1 MFGTLKA
8 IIGCE
13 LRKTIRSYSE
23 SVYSLLFFIVA
34 IVLFPFAL
42 GENIAMLP
50 KMISVAIWISALL
63 SMSLSLDVLYRTDY
77 SDGVVE
83 SMVLSGTPLVLVG
96 IGKSISHW
104 VLSAV
109 PIVLLAIPIGLSL
122 EMNPEVLRTLVITL
136 ALCTGTI
143 SLIGSAISALTVGL
157 RGSAVLLTILLIPI
171 YCPLIIFGSSATHNA
186 SLGLDVSGEF
196 YFLSGMLLL
205 ALFLA
210 PWAASCSLRVRL
222 S

>member
-1 MFGTLKA
+1 MLDTLIA

-13 LRKTIRSYSE
+13 LRKTVRNYSE
-23 SVYSLLFFIVA
+23 SVYSLLFFIMA

-42 GENIAMLP
+42 GADIAMLP
-50 KMISVAIWISALL
+50 KMISVAIWVSTLL
-63 SMSLSLDVLYRTDY
+63 SMSLSLDVLYRADY
-77 SDGVVE
+77 SDGIIE

-104 VLSAV
+104 LLSAT
-109 PIVLLAIPIGLSL
+109 PIVLLAMPIGISL
-122 EMNPEVLRTLVITL
+122 DLNREVLHTLVITL

-143 SLIGSAISALTVGL
+143 SLVGGAICALTVGL

-205 ALFLA
+205 AFCLA
-210 PWAASCSLRVRL
+210 PWATSCSLRVRL